1 MKKMARACWMNA
13 LRTSEVSGT
22 LLYSHRKKRRRQI
35 EKAWN
40 G

>member
-13 LRTSEVSGT
+13 LGTSEVSGT
-22 LLYSHRKKRRRQI
+22 LLYSHRKKRDRQP